1 MHTRSRIQ
9 ASTGPWAHMR
19 RSLGCQF
26 RPPWVGCVQTWHAD
40 VTTVLAL
47 FVQQSVQERGGGPWV
62 LSLYKPHDTTSNEK
76 ERSWTFVL
84 YHQRPWV
91 LPVGGGDAKSAS
103 MLRIFATK
111 DAARG
116 RWCRCSTPRAEENKC
131 ELRPGLFLKSNV
143 HLGPGPVL
151 CLPPCPSTPLGFQ
164 DMDVL
169 DAGPG
174 PLVKIHRSVRWQDF

>member
-1 MHTRSRIQ
+1 MSTVHTRSRMQ
-9 ASTGPWAHMR
+9 ANTGPWAHMG
-19 RSLGCQF
+19 RSLGCSSAH
-26 RPPWVGCVQTWHAD
+26 PGWVVFKHGMLTWQLCWLSVYSRVCKRGVGDPGSLACASH
-40 VTTVLAL
+40 TT
-47 FVQQSVQERGGGPWV
+47 QQA
-62 LSLYKPHDTTSNEK
+62 TEK

-91 LPVGGGDAKSAS
+91 LPVGGEDAESAS
-103 MLRIFATK
+103 MLRIFVTK

-131 ELRPGLFLKSNV
+131 ELRPGLFLESNV

-151 CLPPCPSTPLGFQ
+151 CLPPCPSTPLGLQ
-164 DMDVL
+164 DMDVF

-174 PLVKIHRSVRWQDF
+174 PLVKIHRSV